1 MLKEY
6 NSSQETY
13 NSSQETAINYDYGE
27 EIIQEDAQEIVY
39 SGEEEKTSSQDYS
52 STNQQE
58 AAVLVK
64 YRKIPRIYLA

>member
-1 MLKEY
+1 MLKE
-6 NSSQETY
+6 Y

-39 SGEEEKTSSQDYS
+39 SGEEEKISSQDYS
-52 STNQQE
+52 NTNQQE